1 MIHRLENK
9 LYGSDQQQTDDLAEA
24 DGPPQQQQHMQIVRE
39 RLLDDLYSR
48 KERLEGMDL
57 SRPEVGELLCMASI
71 LACVHDAMSACA
83 EASPLNL
90 N

>member
-9 LYGSDQQQTDDLAEA
+9 LYGSDQQQQSDDLAED

-57 SRPEVGELLCMASI
+57 SKPEVGEPP
-71 LACVHDAMSACA
+71 SAWRNGVSRMTA
-83 EASPLNL
+83 
-90 N
+90 